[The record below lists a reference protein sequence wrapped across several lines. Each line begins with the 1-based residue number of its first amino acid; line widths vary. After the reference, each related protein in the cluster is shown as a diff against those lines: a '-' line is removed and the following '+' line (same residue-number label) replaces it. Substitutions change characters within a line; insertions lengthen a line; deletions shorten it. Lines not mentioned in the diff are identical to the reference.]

1 MLCPGSRLFGVGGAE
16 IDLTPAPEE
25 EGVRKRV
32 RRGNP
37 DNDPALPKIR
47 LGFELISAVDRDDR

>member
-1 MLCPGSRLFGVGGAE
+1 MIRKGGAE
-16 IDLTPAPEE
+16 IDLTPVPEE
-25 EGVRKRV
+25 EGVRRRV

-47 LGFELISAVDRDDR
+47 LDFELISAVDRDDR